1 MVCLIPGACCCK
13 FVIFIKRKKSRL
25 DRIKTDTN
33 EEFFSTKYYPVHE
46 DHDFNYNLIS
56 NLNEEVCFQHIFTFW
71 ENCAANFKETC
82 NIREV
87 SLLGKA
93 YPNCQYFNVA
103 DHSLRE
109 ESQLVQ
115 GGDEPTL
122 KMNVQNNNLKLKPRM
137 GTLVR
142 YRYFIYNNSN

>member
-1 MVCLIPGACCCK
+1 MKRYV
-13 FVIFIKRKKSRL
+13 FNIFL
-25 DRIKTDTN
+25 HFEKTV
-33 EEFFSTKYYPVHE
+33 PP
-46 DHDFNYNLIS
+46 
-56 NLNEEVCFQHIFTFW
+56 
-71 ENCAANFKETC
+71 NFKETC

-142 YRYFIYNNSN
+142 YSYFIYNNSN

>member
-1 MVCLIPGACCCK
+1 M
-13 FVIFIKRKKSRL
+13 F
-25 DRIKTDTN
+25 
-33 EEFFSTKYYPVHE
+33 Y
-46 DHDFNYNLIS
+46 
-56 NLNEEVCFQHIFTFW
+56 FW
-71 ENCAANFKETC
+71 ENCIANFKETF

-109 ESQLVQ
+109 ESQLIQ
-115 GGDEPTL
+115 GMDEPTL
-122 KMNVQNNNLKLKPRM
+122 KMNVQNNSLKLKPRM

-142 YRYFIYNNSN
+142 YSYWTFNI